1 MACTAR
7 GARMVAMTLSRPPER
22 EQARTSRS
30 NTGASAGLERDVGD
44 DLQAARGDHGVHRL
58 SDQQHLEGLPGSH
71 TTTLAPSERGGPRSG
86 PRQVVYIQQSR
97 WPNPSTSATC
107 STGLDPP
114 ALRR

>member
-58 SDQQHLEGLPGSH
+58 SDQQHLEGRRF
-71 TTTLAPSERGGPRSG
+71 LAPRGLVEPRDRKDLER
-86 PRQVVYIQQSR
+86 
-97 WPNPSTSATC
+97 
-107 STGLDPP
+107 P
-114 ALRR
+114 AEVEDLHVRED